1 MFEMYE
7 TLYRKPLHL
16 KSGEEVFVA
25 IIVII
30 TARILAKV
38 FEKKFPDMSGTK
50 AVVIISAILLVL
62 TVALLFLVNAL

>member
-1 MFEMYE
+1 MYE
-7 TLYRKPLHL
+7 TMLYRRSLHL
-16 KSGEEVFVA
+16 ESGEEVIVA

-30 TARILAKV
+30 AARVLAKV
-38 FEKKFPDMSGTK
+38 FEKKFPEMSGTK

>member
-1 MFEMYE
+1 MYE
-7 TLYRKPLHL
+7 TMLYRRSLQL
-16 KSGEEVFVA
+16 ESGEEVIVA

-30 TARILAKV
+30 AARVLAKA